1 MKKTSSNGNSHLN
14 DFRKD
19 SFWATKVGFYMLWME
34 YLAISPS
41 YELARRFRADALS
54 PDEVNA
60 LPEDFSEVL
69 AVYDDLG
76 DVQRVIFQ
84 SWWKD
89 RALAVFGHE
98 GTKPRVRRIDTLI
111 RRASS

>member
-54 PDEVNA
+54 PDTLCQPAPSTMSMACAPCATAFAISLSCSPIAFA
-60 LPEDFSEVL
+60 L
-69 AVYDDLG
+69 
-76 DVQRVIFQ
+76 
-84 SWWKD
+84 
-89 RALAVFGHE
+89 
-98 GTKPRVRRIDTLI
+98 T
-111 RRASS
+111 

>member
-69 AVYDDLG
+69 AVYTAAPEL
-76 DVQRVIFQ
+76 
-84 SWWKD
+84 
-89 RALAVFGHE
+89 
-98 GTKPRVRRIDTLI
+98 T
-111 RRASS
+111 